1 MRMKR
6 LSGVMAPA
14 LLAALALAGTG
25 VPAAQAEAVK
35 LKAASFLPERVIF
48 ARHFYEWTAKV
59 NEECAG
65 EVELSVVGPAAVPS
79 LEQWRALK
87 TGVIDMHF
95 GPPNYYKGEAIEADV
110 SILAK
115 NGAAEQKENGAWA
128 MLNQLHNDKLNAWY
142 LTHIHDGVNFFLYTN
157 KPHQDGRF
165 EGMRI
170 RSVPIYDGFFR
181 YLGADPVRMAPPDVG
196 TALER
201 GAVDGYGW
209 PLWGV
214 VDFGWHKFTKYRHGP
229 GFFSANVNLL
239 VNLDRWN
246 GLADSRAR
254 MPRSDDRLAE
264 RRVAEVARGGGRQP
278 GEDAR
283 GRRRR
288 VRGPRG
294 GVGGQGGVPLLGVA
308 RGGEP
313 RVHREDPAS
322 ARVGTAGRRHY
333 RVSGRPGAEPRTSD
347 GGVGRSESRGMQPPP
362 PAR

>member
-6 LSGVMAPA
+6 LLGAMAPA
-14 LLAALALAGTG
+14 RLAALAAALAVAGLG

-48 ARHFYEWTAKV
+48 AKHFYEWAARV

-65 EVELSVVGPAAVPS
+65 EVEISVVGPAAVPS

-128 MLNQLHNDKLNAWY
+128 MLNQLHNEKLNAWY
-142 LTHIHDGVNFFLYTN
+142 LTHIHDGVNFFLYTS

-165 EGMRI
+165 DGMRI

-201 GAVDGYGW
+201 G
-209 PLWGV
+209 
-214 VDFGWHKFTKYRHGP
+214 
-229 GFFSANVNLL
+229 
-239 VNLDRWN
+239 
-246 GLADSRAR
+246 
-254 MPRSDDRLAE
+254 
-264 RRVAEVARGGGRQP
+264 GGGRLRLAALGGGRLRLAQVHQVPARSRLLQRQHQPPRQP
-278 GEDAR
+278 GPLERAR
-283 GRRRR
+283 RLAAHLPQPDDG
-288 VRGPRG
+288 
-294 GVGGQGGVPLLGVA
+294 LG
-308 RGGEP
+308 
-313 RVHREDPAS
+313 
-322 ARVGTAGRRHY
+322 
-333 RVSGRPGAEPRTSD
+333 
-347 GGVGRSESRGMQPPP
+347 
-362 PAR
+362 

>member
-6 LSGVMAPA
+6 LTGAMAPA
-14 LLAALALAGTG
+14 LLAALAVAGAG

-48 ARHFYEWTAKV
+48 AKHFYEWAAKV

-65 EVELSVVGPAAVPS
+65 EVEISVVGPAAVPS

-110 SILAK
+110 TILAK

-128 MLNQLHNDKLNAWY
+128 MLNQLHNEKLNAWY
-142 LTHIHDGVNFFLYTN
+142 LTHIHDGVNFFLYTS

-165 EGMRI
+165 DGMRI

-214 VDFGWHKFTKYRHGP
+214 VDFGWHKFTKYRHGL
-229 GFFSANVNLL
+229 GRSQRACLNRMTDW
-239 VNLDRWN
+239 LDTEWPKWREAEGEN
-246 GLADSRAR
+246 QAKMLADAGVEYV
-254 MPRSDDRLAE
+254 DLGAE
-264 RRVAEVARGGGRQP
+264 WAAKAESLYWESLEEASPEFTGKIR
-278 GEDAR
+278 
-283 GRRRR
+283 
-288 VRGPRG
+288 
-294 GVGGQGGVPLLGVA
+294 PLL
-308 RGGEP
+308 E
-313 RVHREDPAS
+313 
-322 ARVGTAGRRHY
+322 
-333 RVSGRPGAEPRTSD
+333 
-347 GGVGRSESRGMQPPP
+347 
-362 PAR
+362 

>member
-6 LSGVMAPA
+6 LTGAMAPA
-14 LLAALALAGTG
+14 RLAALAAALAVAGAG

-48 ARHFYEWTAKV
+48 AKHFYEWAAKV

-128 MLNQLHNDKLNAWY
+128 MLNQLHNEKLNAWY
-142 LTHIHDGVNFFLYTN
+142 LTHIHDGVTFFLYTS

-165 EGMRI
+165 DGMRL

-181 YLGADPVRMAPPDVG
+181 HLGADPVRMAPPDVG

-209 PLWGV
+209 PLWGT

-229 GFFSANVNLL
+229 GFFSANVNIL

-246 GLADSRAR
+246 GLGDSQRACLNRMTDWLDTEWPKWRAAEGENQAKMLADAGVEYV
-254 MPRSDDRLAE
+254 DLGAE
-264 RRVAEVARGGGRQP
+264 WAAKAESLYWEALEEASPEFIGKIR
-278 GEDAR
+278 
-283 GRRRR
+283 
-288 VRGPRG
+288 
-294 GVGGQGGVPLLGVA
+294 PLL
-308 RGGEP
+308 E
-313 RVHREDPAS
+313 
-322 ARVGTAGRRHY
+322 
-333 RVSGRPGAEPRTSD
+333 
-347 GGVGRSESRGMQPPP
+347 
-362 PAR
+362 